1 MRKTFLSLM
10 ILLQPAAALAGRPEA
25 NACASALPA
34 EARFIFA
41 AVAPLVAEGSDMPA
55 ILRKETIALVKAA
68 RVARAT
74 APDSATAASLCLKR
88 LNP

>member
-10 ILLQPAAALAGRPEA
+10 ILLQPAAALAGRPQA

-41 AVAPLVAEGSDMPA
+41 AVAPLVAEGSDMPS
-55 ILRKETIALVKAA
+55 ILRKETIALVKAGH
-68 RVARAT
+68 VARAS
-74 APDSATAASLCLKR
+74 APESAKAASLCLK
-88 LNP
+88 LQN

>member
-10 ILLQPAAALAGRPEA
+10 ILLQPAAALAGKPEA

-41 AVAPLVAEGSDMPA
+41 AVAPLIADGSDMRA
-55 ILRKETIALVKAA
+55 ILRKETIALVKAGQ
-68 RVARAT
+68 VERAS
-74 APDSATAASLCLKR
+74 APESAKAASLCLK
-88 LNP
+88 LQN

>member
-10 ILLQPAAALAGRPEA
+10 ILLQPDAALAGMPEA
-25 NACASALPA
+25 NACASALHA

-41 AVAPLVAEGSDMPA
+41 AVAPLVAEGSDMRA
-55 ILRKETIALVKAA
+55 ILRKETIALVKAGHI
-68 RVARAT
+68 ARAS
-74 APDSATAASLCLKR
+74 APESAKAAGLCLKR